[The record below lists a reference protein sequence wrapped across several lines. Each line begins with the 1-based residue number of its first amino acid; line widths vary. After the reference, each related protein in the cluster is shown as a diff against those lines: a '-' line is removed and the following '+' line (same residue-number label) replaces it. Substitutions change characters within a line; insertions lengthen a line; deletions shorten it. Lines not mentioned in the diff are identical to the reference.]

1 MIVFDILFDILIIYL
16 FIYCIY
22 QLFFF
27 IKARNIERFFDM
39 HEKTRSIVLDKK
51 KLCVLIYATNK
62 DKNLDKLLSVLNNQS
77 YSKDN
82 YEVHVVY
89 QKDEHDSTP
98 SRDFALG
105 ARIHNIQNPDYFSKD
120 KAVNLLIQKMIPENK
135 FDAFVFLGAN
145 RMVGEK
151 YLENINKSLL
161 GSCVIVGSKVCIND
175 KNHFAKRIKNS
186 IISAYLKYVERTYK
200 IGRIMFDLPFFI
212 DGENFVI
219 TADVLEKMGYVGIED
234 KDAELE
240 FSLDLASNDIKSIYS
255 PYIITAVDV
264 KNYDFESP
272 SLKTKFELFIH
283 YFPLLI
289 FKTAAFRE
297 FILFLLKPNS
307 LLVLLSYLFLVAL
320 TVFAPEHISSK
331 LVIFLGIFLLADLL
345 ISILVSKMNIK
356 EVVWLMF
363 YPLCLSWQKL
373 KILINSLSMRSIM
386 DSKYEEEN
394 VNSATINA
402 TVSSDKKDYI
412 CKLDL
417 VSEDGMRKVVYRE
430 GNRFIVTDSYL
441 RMYDALADMT
451 YKLKLKGLTLKTCQN
466 CQYFTL
472 CPDGTLDCLN
482 GKCQISQNEILVW
495 NGCQFFYPINKL
507 SDKEN

>member
-1 MIVFDILFDILIIYL
+1 MIVFDILFDILIVYL

-39 HEKTRSIVLDKK
+39 HEKTRSIVLEKK
-51 KLCVLIYATNK
+51 KLCVIIFATIR
-62 DKNLDKLLSVLNNQS
+62 DKNLDKLLSVLNNQT
-77 YSKDN
+77 YSKEN

-89 QKDEHDSTP
+89 QKEEHDTSTN
-98 SRDFALG
+98 RDFALG

-151 YLENINKSLL
+151 YLENINKSLE
-161 GSCVIVGSKVCIND
+161 GSCVLVGSKVCVNNT
-175 KNHFAKRIKNS
+175 NHFAKRIKNS

-200 IGRIMFDLPFFI
+200 ISRLMFDLPFFI

-219 TADVLEKMGYVGIED
+219 TSDVLEKIGYVGIED
-234 KDAELE
+234 KDSELE
-240 FSLDLASNDIKSIYS
+240 FSLDLASNDVKTIYS

-272 SLKTKFELFIH
+272 NLKVKFELFVH
-283 YFPLLI
+283 YLPLLI
-289 FKTAAFRE
+289 FKTAAFKE

-307 LLVLLSYLFLVAL
+307 LLVLFSYLFLLML
-320 TVFAPEHISSK
+320 TIFTPGHISK
-331 LVIFLGIFLLADLL
+331 TLVIILGAFLFADL
-345 ISILVSKMNIK
+345 IVSIVISKMKLK
-356 EVVWLMF
+356 EVFWLML
-363 YPLCLSWQKL
+363 YPMCLSWQKL

-394 VNSATINA
+394 VSSATINA
-402 TVSSDKKDYI
+402 TVSSDKKDYV

-417 VSEDGMRKVVYRE
+417 VSEDGMRKVIFRE
-430 GNRFIVTDSYL
+430 GNRFIKTDSYL

-451 YKLKLKGLTLKTCQN
+451 YKLKSKGLTLKTCQN
-466 CQYFTL
+466 CQHFTL

-482 GKCQISQNEILVW
+482 GKCQISQNDMLVW
-495 NGCQFFYPINKL
+495 YGCQFFL
-507 SDKEN
+507 SIDKFEKDN